1 MSHSYERIV
10 IGIAAALLLFA
21 APALAAPGTLGP
33 LEKVSGASPFAACTA
48 DAVAAQSGE
57 NFPNS
62 EVEPWIASSPVD
74 RSGDGVADLIAGYQ
88 QDRWSNGGARGVFA
102 SVLHGGAW
110 RQVAIPGV
118 STCLGGT
125 ELRATDPWVT
135 ISPDGTAYFMTLSL
149 GDPDV
154 DPTSVMYVNRS
165 TDGGLTWGPPTQLIR
180 DVSPFLFNDKNSMT
194 ADPFDSRFV
203 YAIWDRSRFPSDV
216 REFHSVAGFPA
227 SLRSDAMFTRT
238 TNGGASWEPA
248 RPIFRPRANQFGIGH
263 QIVVLSDGTLVDG
276 FMLFHG
282 SGRNRKGQEIAVMI
296 SRDRGETWT
305 EPIRVAKAL
314 PGFVTDPD
322 DGFPLR
328 TGDIIPEIAAGPN
341 RSVYMVWQEATL
353 APSGS
358 AIAFSKSLDGGLTW
372 SEPAR
377 VNTRPDVQAFTPSV
391 EVLPDGTITVTHYD
405 LRNNTPDP
413 DTLPTDFWFLHSHDG
428 GTTWSE
434 TRVTSASF
442 DSELAPIARG
452 YFLGDYMGLAVRSG
466 RFMAAFTQTETTDP
480 ASIFVRRLIP

>member
-1 MSHSYERIV
+1 MSYSYQRAV
-10 IGIAAALLLFA
+10 PVVAAALLLVA
-21 APALAAPGTLGP
+21 APASAGPGTLGP
-33 LEKVSGASPFAACTA
+33 LDKVSGASPLAACTS
-48 DAVAAQSGE
+48 DDVAAQSGD

-62 EVEPWIASSPVD
+62 EVEPWIASSSVD

-102 SVLHGGAW
+102 SVLHSGVW
-110 RQVAIPGV
+110 QQVAIPGV

-135 ISPDGTAYFMTLSL
+135 ISPDGTAYFMTLSI

-165 TDGGLTWGPPTQLIR
+165 TDGGLTWGPPIELIR
-180 DVSPFLFNDKNSMT
+180 DVSSFLFNDKNSMT

-216 REFHSVAGFPA
+216 REFRTLAGFPA
-227 SLRSDAMFTRT
+227 SFRSDAMFTRST
-238 TNGGASWEPA
+238 DGGASWEPA
-248 RPIFRPRANQFGIGH
+248 RPIFQPRANQFGIGH

-282 SGRNRKGQEIAVMI
+282 SGRNTKGQEIAVMI
-296 SRDRGETWT
+296 SRDRGGTWT

-314 PGFVTDPD
+314 PGFVSDPD

-341 RSVYMVWQEATL
+341 GSVYMVWQEATL

-372 SEPAR
+372 SEPVR
-377 VNTRPDVQAFTPSV
+377 INTRSDVQAFTPSI
-391 EVLPDGTITVTHYD
+391 EVLPDGTIAVTHYD

-413 DTLPTDFWFLHSHDG
+413 ATLPTDYWFLHSHDG
-428 GTTWSE
+428 GVTWNE
-434 TRVTSASF
+434 TRVTPTSF
-442 DSELAPIARG
+442 DGELAPIARG

-466 RFMAAFTQTETTDP
+466 GFMAAFTQTEPTDP